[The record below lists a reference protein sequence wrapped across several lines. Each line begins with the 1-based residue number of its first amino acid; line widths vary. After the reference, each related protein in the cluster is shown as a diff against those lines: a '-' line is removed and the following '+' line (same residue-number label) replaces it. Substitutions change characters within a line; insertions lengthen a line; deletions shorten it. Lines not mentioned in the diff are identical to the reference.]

1 MPYNKAMS
9 VTNGKGQPTDLLAIS
24 KTKNNKNKLSMNWNS
39 FSIKPYWS
47 DNKSW
52 FKAIHKQDKTPRTA
66 KTIFLKETFLSFSE
80 NKKIH
85 GIAKAIW
92 MGLETKFGINPEKI
106 KNIWKMI
113 DPRPIIIHIFLSIL
127 INYDEKIFLRLFLCN
142 ILMHLG
148 EF

>member
-52 FKAIHKQDKTPRTA
+52 FKAIHKQDKTPRTV
-66 KTIFLKETFLSFSE
+66 KTIFIKETFLSFSE
-80 NKKIH
+80 YKKIH

-106 KNIWKMI
+106 KYKWKMI